1 MQNTCI
7 FHGDIRDSRK
17 YDTSRRKKGVLFI
30 NLLWKGLTQEISGHR
45 GSKSWAPF
53 GVYISSRF
61 FENQPNEIC
70 SHFSE
75 KASKGMFLK
84 PEKLQNHINEGK
96 GKEKKKE
103 RGEGNEEKKKAMVV
117 LLVFIIATLEIVFGR
132 KKTVRHKRSIWQ

>member
-75 KASKGMFLK
+75 KRQKACFLNPKSSKIILT
-84 PEKLQNHINEGK
+84 
-96 GKEKKKE
+96 KEKE
-103 RGEGNEEKKKAMVV
+103 RRKRKNEEK
-117 LLVFIIATLEIVFGR
+117 ERRRR
-132 KKTVRHKRSIWQ
+132 KKQWLHS